1 MMVDG
6 RGWPLDASVARSL
19 YQSLRGKLTF
29 VLDKKRL
36 WSVDGREEGKDD
48 QAMQPPERT
57 TGRPTAP
64 AARH

>member
-1 MMVDG
+1 MVVG
-6 RGWPLDASVARSL
+6 RSAGWMVGR
-19 YQSLRGKLTF
+19 SLRGKLTF